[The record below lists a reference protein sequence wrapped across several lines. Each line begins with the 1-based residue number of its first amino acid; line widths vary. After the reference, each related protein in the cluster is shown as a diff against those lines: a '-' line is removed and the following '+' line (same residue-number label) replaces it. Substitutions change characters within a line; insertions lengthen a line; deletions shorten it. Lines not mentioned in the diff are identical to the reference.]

1 MNASSRI
8 ISGLLLTSF
17 VGAASAGLFE
27 DDEARKAILE
37 LRQRVETARQ
47 ESEQRRAEDA
57 SRTSEEISLL
67 KRSLLDL
74 QNQLEK
80 LRVEISGLRGIN
92 EQLARDVADMQRK
105 QKDALQS
112 AEERL
117 RKLEPSMVTVD
128 GREFLA
134 SPSEKREFDAALAVF
149 RGGNFVAAE
158 SAFVDF
164 LNRNAQS
171 GYRPSALFW
180 VGNAQYA
187 NKDYKNAVVNFRSL
201 IASASDHMRVPESK
215 LAIAN
220 CLLELKDTKGARRVL
235 EELMSSHPGTEAALA
250 AKDRLAKLK

>member
-1 MNASSRI
+1 MSASSRI
-8 ISGLLLTSF
+8 VSGLLLASC

-27 DDEARKAILE
+27 DDEARKAILD
-37 LRQRVETARQ
+37 LRQRVESTRL
-47 ESEQRRAEDA
+47 ESEQRRAEDVNR
-57 SRTSEEISLL
+57 SSEEVSLL
-67 KRSLLDL
+67 KRSLLDF

-80 LRVEISGLRGIN
+80 LRAEISGLRGLN
-92 EQLARDVADMQRK
+92 EQLTREVADLQRM

-112 AEERL
+112 ADERL
-117 RKLEPSMVTVD
+117 RKLEPSMVAVD

-134 SPSEKREFDAALAVF
+134 SPAEKRDFDAALAVF

-164 LNRNAQS
+164 LNRNGQS

-201 IASASDHMRVPESK
+201 IASAPDHSRVPESK

-220 CLLELKDTKGARRVL
+220 CLMELKDTKGARRVL
-235 EELMSSHPGTEAALA
+235 EDLLAAHPGTEAASA
-250 AKDRLAKLK
+250 AKDRLARLK